1 MSLNQPQLSMP
12 SIKSQQG
19 SMLVIAIFIIVVL
32 GLLLSALASILNS
45 SQQSV
50 SYEVLGV
57 RAQAA
62 ANAGMEAGLYRVLR
76 NSLSCNRI
84 TDDTIMPTT
93 VLTLMLDTNSTGL
106 SQCSVVVLCGQR
118 PAVSGSS
125 ATYFILNSTGT
136 CIAGNNQ
143 LTASRVIK
151 SEVQR

>member
-1 MSLNQPQLSMP
+1 
-12 SIKSQQG
+12 
-19 SMLVIAIFIIVVL
+19 MLVMAVFIIVIF
-32 GLLLSALASILNS
+32 GLLASALSSILSS
-45 SQQSV
+45 SQNTV

-76 NSLSCNRI
+76 NSLSCNQI
-84 TDDTIMPTT
+84 TDGSIMPTT
-93 VLTLMLDTNSTGL
+93 VLTLMLDTNSIGL

-118 PAVSGSS
+118 PAVSSSS

-143 LTASRVIK
+143 LTATRVIK